1 MWRVWSSCV
10 LSEAVVN
17 IHCGNLCTFRMKNR
31 ITFSLVVISLLLCA
45 QERGH
50 TLRHKHMLLKP
61 GTQ

>member
-1 MWRVWSSCV
+1 M